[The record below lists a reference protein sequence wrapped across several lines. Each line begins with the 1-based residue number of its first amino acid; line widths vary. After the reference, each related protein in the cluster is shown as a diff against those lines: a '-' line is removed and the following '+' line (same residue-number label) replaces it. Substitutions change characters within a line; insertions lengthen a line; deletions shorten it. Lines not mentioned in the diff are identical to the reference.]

1 MPILD
6 QFHADTDRYDGRMPY
21 RTVGRTGLKL
31 PAISLGLWH
40 NFGDDVPFATQR
52 AILRRAFDL
61 GVTHFD
67 LANNYGPPYGSAE
80 TNFGRH
86 LKESFAHHRDELIIS
101 SKAGWDMWPGPYGD
115 LGSRKYLLA
124 SLDQSLARMGLD
136 YVDIFYH
143 HHYDPTTPTE
153 ESIAAL
159 DTAVRQGKALY
170 VGISSYSGE
179 RTREAVAIARE
190 LGTPLVINQP
200 SYSMLNR
207 WVEGDL
213 LQALDETGLG
223 GIAFSPLAQGMLTD
237 KYLGGIAE
245 GTRAA
250 QGKSLRPEFLTEDN
264 LANIAALNDIA
275 RRRGQ
280 TLAQMALAWV
290 LRGGRV
296 TTALIGA
303 SRPEQIADCVGALAN
318 REFSDAELAEIDAHA
333 READINLWAA
343 SAERAGPSRNR

>member
-6 QFHADTDRYDGRMPY
+6 TYSPDAARYDGRMPY
-21 RTVGRTGLKL
+21 RRVGSSGLKL

-40 NFGDDVPFATQR
+40 NFGDDVAFATQR
-52 AILRRAFDL
+52 ATLRRAFEL

-67 LANNYGPPYGSAE
+67 LANNYGPPYGAAE

-86 LKESFAHHRDELIIS
+86 FREDFKPYRDELIIS

-143 HHYDPTTPTE
+143 HHFDPTTPME
-153 ESIAAL
+153 ETMAAL

-179 RTREAVAIARE
+179 RTRQAVAIAKE
-190 LGTPLVINQP
+190 WGTPLVIHQP

-207 WVEGDL
+207 WIEEDL
-213 LQALDETGLG
+213 LDALGDTGLG
-223 GIAFSPLAQGMLTD
+223 CIAFSPLAQGMLTD
-237 KYLGGIAE
+237 KYLDGVPE
-245 GTRAA
+245 GSRAA
-250 QGKSLRPEFLTEDN
+250 QGKSLSTGLLTEQN
-264 LANIAALNDIA
+264 LAHIRALNELA
-275 RRRGQ
+275 KTRGQ
-280 TLAQMALAWV
+280 TLAQLALAWA
-290 LRGGRV
+290 LRDERV
-296 TTALIGA
+296 TSALIGA
-303 SRPEQIADCVGALAN
+303 SSVRQLEDSLGAVANLAFTA
-318 REFSDAELAEIDAHA
+318 EELAAIDAHA
-333 READINLWAA
+333 TEGGINLWAGVSKA
-343 SAERAGPSRNR
+343 